1 MKSIAVLTGPT
12 AVGKTFYS
20 LGLAKALDGEIVSC
34 DSIQLY
40 RYMDIGSAKP
50 SKEEMGQIKHHLID
64 AVDPRD
70 SFSAAQYQGMAKK
83 AIGDILGR
91 GKLPIVTGGTGLYL
105 NSLLYDMDFGPVP
118 TDRGFRRSLFVLLEE
133 KGKEALYERLLRVDP
148 AAAERIHPNNVKRV
162 IRALEAIEKG
172 EEPLRDFNQMMKK
185 TENYQVILMG
195 LNRPR
200 NQLYQ
205 RINRRV
211 DILMEKGL
219 VQEVKSLLSM
229 GLTEE
234 HISMKGIGYKELI
247 DYHLGRRDLDEA
259 VEQIKKNT
267 RHYAKRQLTWFK
279 RYEEMKWFHLDQYD
293 GEEEALEDITQWV
306 KAKR

>member
-1 MKSIAVLTGPT
+1 MW
-12 AVGKTFYS
+12 S
-20 LGLAKALDGEIVSC
+20 L
-34 DSIQLY
+34 
-40 RYMDIGSAKP
+40 MP
-50 SKEEMGQIKHHLID
+50 
-64 AVDPRD
+64 
-70 SFSAAQYQGMAKK
+70 
-83 AIGDILGR
+83 
-91 GKLPIVTGGTGLYL
+91 
-105 NSLLYDMDFGPVP
+105 
-118 TDRGFRRSLFVLLEE
+118 
-133 KGKEALYERLLRVDP
+133 
-148 AAAERIHPNNVKRV
+148 

-172 EEPLRDFNQMMKK
+172 EKPLRDFNQMMKK
-185 TENYQVILMG
+185 TENYQVILME